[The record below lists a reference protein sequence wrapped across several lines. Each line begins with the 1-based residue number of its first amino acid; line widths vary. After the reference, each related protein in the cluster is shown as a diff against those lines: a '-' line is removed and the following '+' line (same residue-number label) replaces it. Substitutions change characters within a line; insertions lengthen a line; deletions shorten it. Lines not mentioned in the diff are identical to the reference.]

1 MASAAKRKRWDIPEI
16 STNIQKATKK
26 KLETFK
32 SIRGKGINIPFWD
45 IIVLTAADE
54 EQQRAYETQLQ
65 SKLARKELPVD
76 GLKYHVFHDPV
87 GPKIG
92 NGGST
97 LVSLD
102 KLVEIY
108 GEDQLSKSKILMIHA
123 GGFSQRLPSA
133 SVLGKIFTALPL
145 GTMN

>member
-1 MASAAKRKRWDIPEI
+1 MASVKRQRLDISEV
-16 STNIQKATKK
+16 SENIQTATKK
-26 KLETFK
+26 KLETFN
-32 SIRGKGINIPFWD
+32 SLRGKSVNLPFWD
-45 IIVLTAADE
+45 IVVLTAADE
-54 EQQRAYETQLQ
+54 EQQVAYETQLQ
-65 SKLARKELPVD
+65 SKLERKELPVD

-102 KLVEIY
+102 KLVKIY
-108 GEDQLSKSKILMIHA
+108 GEDKLSKLKILMIHA

-133 SVLGKIFTALPL
+133 SVLGKIFAALPL
-145 GTMN
+145 GIVL

>member
-1 MASAAKRKRWDIPEI
+1 MKFEFSGI
-16 STNIQKATKK
+16 SEHIQKSTKK
-26 KLETFK
+26 KLELFN
-32 SIRGKGINIPFWD
+32 SIRGKDITLPFWD

-54 EQQRAYETQLQ
+54 EQRKAYETQL
-65 SKLARKELPVD
+65 SCKLERKELPLGV
-76 GLKYHVFHDPV
+76 KYHVFHDPV

-97 LVSLD
+97 LVTFENLL
-102 KLVEIY
+102 KLY
-108 GEDQLSKSKILMIHA
+108 GEEKLSKSKVLMIHA

-145 GTMN
+145 GEKGTGG